1 MTFYHNAEKAGAVGA
16 FLYTMILYLPTAR
29 LSDNSIDIY
38 MNKYKAIVNIR
49 LRPLSSAVL

>member
-1 MTFYHNAEKAGAVGA
+1 MTFYHKIEKAGAVGA

-49 LRPLSSAVL
+49 LRPLSSAAL